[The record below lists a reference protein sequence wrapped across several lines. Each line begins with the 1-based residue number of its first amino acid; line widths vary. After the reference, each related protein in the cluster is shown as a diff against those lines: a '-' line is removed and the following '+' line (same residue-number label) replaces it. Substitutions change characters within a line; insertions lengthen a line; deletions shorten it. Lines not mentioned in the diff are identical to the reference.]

1 MADVPSKLKSLEQAL
16 KQMGSV
22 VVAFSGGV
30 DSTFLLAYARKILDN
45 RVMAMT
51 VSTPYVAKWEE
62 KEAGELA
69 SKLGVHHRVI
79 EHPIFEDIIDN
90 PPQRCYLCKRHIFT
104 SILEEARKE
113 GYQHVV
119 DGTNVD
125 DYKDIRPGIRALRE
139 LGVTSPLADAQITK
153 DEIRRYSK
161 EMDLPTW
168 DKPAYACL
176 LSRIPFH
183 TRIRKDLLERI
194 ERAEWLLR
202 EAGFPAARVR
212 THEDIARIEVPP
224 GRLQDFLEKAAG
236 NKLIRQIKELG
247 YRYVTLDLEGY
258 RMGSFNDPE
267 TKQ

>member
-1 MADVPSKLKSLEQAL
+1 MSDERNKLNKLEEAL
-16 KQMGSV
+16 KEMGSV
-22 VVAFSGGV
+22 AVAFSGGV
-30 DSTFLLAYARKILDN
+30 DSTFLLAYAQKILGN
-45 RVMAMT
+45 RVVAMT
-51 VSTPYVAKWEE
+51 VSTPYVAGWEE

-69 SKLGVHHRVI
+69 AGLGVQHKVL

-90 PPQRCYLCKRHIFT
+90 PPQRCYLCKHHIFS
-104 SILEEARKE
+104 SILEEAKKE
-113 GYQHVV
+113 GFEHVV

-139 LGVTSPLADAQITK
+139 LGVASPLADAQITK
-153 DEIRRYSK
+153 EEIRQYSK

-168 DKPAYACL
+168 NKPAYACL

-183 TRIRKDLLERI
+183 TRIRQELLDRI
-194 ERAEWLLR
+194 EQAERLVR

-224 GRLQDFLEKAAG
+224 GQLKDFLEKASAD
-236 NKLIRQIKELG
+236 KLIRRMKELG